1 MHKKI
6 LHGLDGSEGSLKAL
20 LEAISIAKLY
30 NAELHALT
38 VEAHLSFPE
47 TLDEVDEEKEAI
59 NGKYREL
66 LDKATD
72 LANRERIEII
82 PHFAYGH
89 EVKAFVELI
98 EKEKFDLL
106 VIGFMGHSRLFD
118 RIWGGTSQNL
128 TRLAPCTVMV
138 VK

>member
-6 LHGLDGSEGSLKAL
+6 LHGLDGSDGSFKAL
-20 LEAISIAKLY
+20 REAIFLAKLF
-30 NAELHALT
+30 NAELHTLT
-38 VEAHLSFPE
+38 IEELRTYSE
-47 TLDEVDEEKEAI
+47 IMDEVNEEKESI
-59 NGKYREL
+59 NGEYKEIIAKASEL
-66 LDKATD
+66 AKA
-72 LANRERIEII
+72 EGIEII

-89 EVKAFVELI
+89 EVKGFIELI
-98 EKEKFDLL
+98 KEAKFDLL
-106 VIGFMGHSRLFD
+106 VIGFMGHSRLYD

>member
-6 LHGLDGSEGSLKAL
+6 LHGLDGSEGSFKAL

-30 NAELHALT
+30 NAELHTLT

-66 LDKATD
+66 IDKATD
-72 LANRERIEII
+72 LANREHMEII

-89 EVKAFVELI
+89 EVKAFAEFI
-98 EKEKFDLL
+98 KKEKFDLL
-106 VIGFMGHSRLFD
+106 VIGFMGHSRLYD